1 MEVVLREAENRKLLF
16 LLNCDAEPVEVTS
29 LPAGIEL
36 LSGDPVNEA
45 LRLQPYG
52 CTVIRLR

>member
-16 LLNCDAEPVEVTS
+16 LLNCDAEPMEVT
-29 LPAGIEL
+29 
-36 LSGDPVNEA
+36 SGDPVNEA
-45 LRLQPYG
+45 LRLQPYR

>member
-1 MEVVLREAENRKLLF
+1 MVLREAENRKLLF